1 MSVLTKLA
9 RGKPCQIRLPGCC
22 AGNETVVLAHFR
34 DLSLGS
40 GMGIKSPDWCGAW
53 ACENC
58 HSIIDGRK
66 ALLSNPEYPNTNKL
80 IIRFDHAM
88 GVLRT
93 LKALEEMGVIGIGK

>member
-40 GMGIKSPDWCGAW
+40 GMGIKTDDWCGAW

-58 HSIIDGRK
+58 HAIVDGRRETLK
-66 ALLSNPEYPNTNKL
+66 TQRLE
-80 IIRFDHAM
+80 IRLDHAI

-93 LKALEEMGVIGIGK
+93 IKALVDMGIINFK